1 MRGVEGF
8 PEAQGDP
15 NEIDQTKGERE
26 QGGQDDEVFDRQ
38 YQVYK
43 ESYEQRGMSE
53 GEADAETAEKLETG
67 AGERAGSHRDR
78 D

>member
-1 MRGVEGF
+1 LLCSGGDQQRRGAVAE
-8 PEAQGDP
+8 
-15 NEIDQTKGERE
+15 ERE